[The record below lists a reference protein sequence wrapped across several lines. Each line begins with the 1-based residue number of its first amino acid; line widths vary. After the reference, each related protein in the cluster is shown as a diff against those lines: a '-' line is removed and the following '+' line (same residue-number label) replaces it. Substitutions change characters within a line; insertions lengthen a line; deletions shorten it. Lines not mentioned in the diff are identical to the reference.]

1 MCSMAK
7 TQRRS
12 KQATG
17 AGTLRAFLVLT
28 VGDVPDMVASELL
41 GSRKSFMYRY
51 DEYGYTIDIP
61 FLEKV
66 MENPWYSM
74 SMDIP

>member
-7 TQRRS
+7 TQHRS

-17 AGTLRAFLVLT
+17 AGALRAFLVLT

-51 DEYGYTIDIP
+51 DEYIIYIHMG
-61 FLEKV
+61 
-66 MENPWYSM
+66 MMN
-74 SMDIP
+74 MDIP

>member
-1 MCSMAK
+1 MFHGKNSAPFE
-7 TQRRS
+7 
-12 KQATG
+12 TG
-17 AGTLRAFLVLT
+17 NGSGHLARLPGFDR
-28 VGDVPDMVASELL
+28 GDVPDMVASELL

-74 SMDIP
+74 NMDIP

>member
-1 MCSMAK
+1 MAK
-7 TQRRS
+7 TQHRS

-28 VGDVPDMVASELL
+28 VGDVPGMVASELL

-51 DEYGYTIDIP
+51 DEYVYIYID
-61 FLEKV
+61 
-66 MENPWYSM
+66 M
-74 SMDIP
+74 